1 MISDLPNSSTTSK
14 KKRDSAQKESEFKL
28 AVEYVDEQLPCAHKK
43 CTNPDG
49 TVDWLDCTGCEEWFH
64 DICVGI
70 DPKIVNDAFKY
81 YCSSC
86 ETKRVN
92 KSKKLQES
100 EKPKKSSTKDSA
112 DSKMT
117 NCFKLFQHYGTAK
130 PKPKLRGALLSNE
143 IPITTPTKY
152 QPRPRKPVLGHTS

>member
-1 MISDLPNSSTTSK
+1 M
-14 KKRDSAQKESEFKL
+14 
-28 AVEYVDEQLPCAHKK
+28 AVEYVDEQLPCALKK
-43 CTNPDG
+43 CTKPDG
-49 TVDWLDCTGCEEWFH
+49 TVDWLDCTGCQQWFH
-64 DICVGI
+64 NICVGV

-112 DSKMT
+112 ESKMT
-117 NCFKLFQHYGTAK
+117 NCF
-130 PKPKLRGALLSNE
+130 N
-143 IPITTPTKY
+143 TTPVISNNYSTNASDLPVSDKKISVTKPIQIY
-152 QPRPRKPVLGHTS
+152 VGSLTTNQ